1 MRLRTL
7 LIIMFLTVS
16 FIPIGIIGGIQGFQ
30 STSLILIGLIVVVT
44 FAVSLIIA
52 YLLTRPLER
61 LTGKIDAISKG
72 KLDVKLENSEIYEIN
87 KLTTSLDRVMASLKL
102 AIHKVG
108 LKKGEVE
115 ETAKEKTFAVE
126 KYRDLLDN
134 ITGWAWEVD
143 DKMAFTFCS
152 NNVSEVLGYT
162 SKEIIGK
169 KLFDFTS
176 PEEAKKVKATFSQAS
191 DQKAPIKNLEI
202 WIFRKDGD
210 KICIVM
216 NGVPFFD
223 DEGMLIGYRGIDINI
238 TGQKQS
244 EEKTQKL
251 ETELTN
257 LRNQITDLLNER
269 KNSKTKMK
277 GKRKPKKT
285 TLSKNLE
292 EKWSEHE
299 FDSVFIFDEHANI
312 LDCNENMYKK
322 LGYTKGEMLSLNVAD
337 FDALETKD
345 DILDKINNVKKAGSL
360 SFKTIH
366 KRKDGSAVLVYEN
379 MLYLKDKNM
388 FKCIVRQD

>member
-1 MRLRTL
+1 
-7 LIIMFLTVS
+7 MFLTVS
-16 FIPIGIIGGIQGFQ
+16 VIPIGIIGGIQGFQ
-30 STSLILIGLIVVVT
+30 STSLMLIGLIVVVT
-44 FAVSLIIA
+44 FAVSLIMA

-87 KLTTSLDRVMASLKL
+87 KLTASLDRVMASLKL
-102 AIHKVG
+102 AVHKVG

-115 ETAKEKTFAVE
+115 ETVKEKTFAVE

-134 ITGWAWEVD
+134 ITGWAWEVNE
-143 DKMAFTFCS
+143 KMAFTFCS

-162 SKEIIGK
+162 SEEMIGK
-169 KLFDFTS
+169 NLFDFMP
-176 PEEAKKVKATFSQAS
+176 PEEAKKAKVAFSQTS
-191 DQKAPIKNLEI
+191 DQKAPIKNLET

-210 KICIVM
+210 KVCMVM
-216 NGVPFFD
+216 SGVPFFD
-223 DEGMLIGYRGIDINI
+223 DEGMLIGYRGIDIDI
-238 TGQKQS
+238 TEQKRS
-244 EEKTQKL
+244 EGKVQEL
-251 ETELTN
+251 ETELTD
-257 LRNQITDLLNER
+257 LRNQITDLLNEQR
-269 KNSKTKMK
+269 NNKTKTK
-277 GKRKPKKT
+277 GKRKLKKT
-285 TLSKNLE
+285 VSSKKLE

-299 FDSVFIFDEHANI
+299 FDSVFIFDENANI

-322 LGYTKGEMLSLNVAD
+322 LGYTKGEMLSLNVTD
-337 FDALETKD
+337 FDALESKE
-345 DILDKINNVKKAGSL
+345 DILDKIRNVKKAGSL